1 MTAKLDFLKSRKFW
15 ALIIIA
21 IIGVLKDQMIVSA
34 DIANVINTFLYG
46 FIGVNIASKISEGIS
61 K

>member
-1 MTAKLDFLKSRKFW
+1 MINNFDFLKSRKFW
-15 ALIIIA
+15 ALVIIA

>member
-1 MTAKLDFLKSRKFW
+1 MINNFDFLKSRKFW
-15 ALIIIA
+15 ALVIIA
-21 IIGVLKDQMIVSA
+21 IIGVLKDQMIISV

>member
-1 MTAKLDFLKSRKFW
+1 MINNFDFLKSRKFW
-15 ALIIIA
+15 ALVIIA
-21 IIGVLKDQMIVSA
+21 IIGVLKDQMIISA

>member
-1 MTAKLDFLKSRKFW
+1 MIAKLDFLKSRKFW
-15 ALIIIA
+15 ALVIIA
-21 IIGVLKDQMIVSA
+21 IIGVLKDQMIISV